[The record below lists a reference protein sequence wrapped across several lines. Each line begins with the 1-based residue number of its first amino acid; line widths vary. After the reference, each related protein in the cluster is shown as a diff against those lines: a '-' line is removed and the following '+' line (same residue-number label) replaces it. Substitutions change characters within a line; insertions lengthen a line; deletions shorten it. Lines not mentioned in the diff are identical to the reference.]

1 MIKYLTAL
9 LIASTAIAGTT
20 TATLEDYR
28 AYCTDTNPTDSD
40 DYIENCVAYLVDT
53 QGADDD

>member
-9 LIASTAIAGTT
+9 LIASTATA
-20 TATLEDYR
+20 ATLEDYR
-28 AYCTDTNPTDSD
+28 AYCTDTNPTDNK

-53 QGADDD
+53 QGGENE